1 MGSGREQALEP
12 AQRASGP
19 APLVVGWKATRPRMY
34 IKHERAIKKTI
45 CAPFGLY
52 H

>member
-19 APLVVGWKATRPRMY
+19 APLVKGLSWLEG
-34 IKHERAIKKTI
+34 HEAQDVYQT
-45 CAPFGLY
+45 
-52 H
+52 